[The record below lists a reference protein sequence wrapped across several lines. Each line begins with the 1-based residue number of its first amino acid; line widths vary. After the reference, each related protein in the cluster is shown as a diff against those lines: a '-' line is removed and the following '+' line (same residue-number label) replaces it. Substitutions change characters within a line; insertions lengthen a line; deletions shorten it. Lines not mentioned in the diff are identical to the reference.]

1 MNDSFSALARK
12 IRSKKLNKE
21 DIENLK
27 KEAIES
33 KIERNRRQKK
43 AIEIQRIIRGYL
55 ARKKYRILEDKMNI
69 DTIIEYLYEKKLKRI
84 HKHSSQI
91 ISYFIYKYIE
101 RQRKIKNKLIY
112 EFKIHCSDL
121 IKGFI
126 RGIILRK
133 KIKGKLESIRNSK
146 KKIAPY
152 ILSYK
157 TRLMLKCNTIQNI
170 LADIANIKFLLQDE
184 KEQSQSE
191 EGKQGIKELKLKL
204 RKKYNEF
211 YLIYYQNKMTS
222 EWVDEERTSDP
233 WLQKYQQIISGEDV
247 SYMKKNSNNINI
259 NNNYNNS
266 KQIRE
271 KSQRKV
277 KNVDNNLD
285 EDNNKEYN
293 NKEYDYTDNNNYENN
308 YNDEYSNNNFNDNYQ
323 NIPQTQKI
331 YKEDER
337 PIKPMKNNNFM
348 NSENPFGLSEN
359 GLQDMHNN
367 NINNNNNYNNY
378 NKGGSSQKSK
388 IKRKKSNNLQN
399 NLNNNNFNNY
409 NNYND
414 YSSSQLNQ
422 NVEESKSEIL
432 TQNITNT
439 NQYSVYDERPIGVKK
454 IDYNAMFGEG
464 QNYEG
469 DGFGGMNQE
478 ISINNSQRKIIK
490 NKNSPKKRPVYDAR
504 KAIEE
509 AKLREAKEGKKEKIS
524 AFREF
529 VKEMKKIS
537 AEEKAGH
544 INNNENSPKNA
555 KNNSNI
561 KNIKKYGKDDLPIKK
576 NNFIN
581 DNNFNSNNINSNNI
595 NINNEEPESQEQEQ
609 KNKRIPIKTRK
620 VETKDM
626 IMRRKLHE
634 LERSPPP
641 VLNIKGIKSKIEC
654 WGPSNDIKRQRISQ
668 INNEKENKKIANIKK
683 KNNYQTESKD
693 SMNLH
698 AVNKKTI
705 EIEQNKNNK
714 VIDPKKIEEKAKKI
728 ALKKLSKIENQI
740 TRIESEFNLDN
751 YFKDKERKMM
761 EFGKIPYI
769 KKEYNYVKKYSNDVY
784 TKLVMH
790 LMAQYQDLK

>member
-1 MNDSFSALARK
+1 MNDDSFSVLARK

-55 ARKKYRILEDKMNI
+55 ARKKFKILEEKMNI
-69 DTIIEYLYEKKLKRI
+69 NTIIDYLYEKKLKRI
-84 HKHSSQI
+84 HKHSSRI
-91 ISYFIYKYIE
+91 ITYFLFKYIE
-101 RQRKIKNKLIY
+101 RQRKIKNKLIN

-121 IKGFI
+121 IKAFL

-133 KIKGKLESIRNSK
+133 QIKGQLELIRRN
-146 KKIAPY
+146 KKILSPY
-152 ILSYK
+152 FLSFK

-184 KEQSQSE
+184 KEQNQNE
-191 EGKQGIKELKLKL
+191 ESKQGINELKLKL

-211 YLIYYQNKMTS
+211 YLIFYQNKMTC
-222 EWVDEERTSDP
+222 EWVDEERTQDP
-233 WLQKYQQIISGEDV
+233 WLKKYHKILNGEETSYLKKNNGENINDITNNNNGVDNNKKTKKSENDISDINNNKFNDYDYSQNDNNYDNNYNEEY
-247 SYMKKNSNNINI
+247 SNSNN
-259 NNNYNNS
+259 NNM
-266 KQIRE
+266 
-271 KSQRKV
+271 
-277 KNVDNNLD
+277 
-285 EDNNKEYN
+285 NK
-293 NKEYDYTDNNNYENN
+293 T
-308 YNDEYSNNNFNDNYQ
+308 
-323 NIPQTQKI
+323 PQM

-337 PIKPMKNNNFM
+337 PIKPMKNNNFI
-348 NSENPFGLSEN
+348 NSENPFGLSEK
-359 GLQDMHNN
+359 GFPQDHK
-367 NINNNNNYNNY
+367 YNNY
-378 NKGGSSQKSK
+378 IGNNNQKKLTNPKSK
-388 IKRKKSNNLQN
+388 IKRNTTNNQKKIPNQNINN
-399 NLNNNNFNNY
+399 
-409 NNYND
+409 D
-414 YSSSQLNQ
+414 IPSSFSHLLNQ
-422 NVEESKSEIL
+422 NEEESKSDLQYKEN
-432 TQNITNT
+432 QNKNNIND
-439 NQYSVYDERPIGVKK
+439 NQYNYDERPIGVKK
-454 IDYNAMFGEG
+454 IDYKAMFAEG
-464 QNYEG
+464 QYFEG
-469 DGFGGMNQE
+469 DAFGGMNQE
-478 ISINNSQRKIIK
+478 ININQNQKKIIK
-490 NKNSPKKRPVYDAR
+490 NKNSPRKKPVYDAR

-509 AKLREAKEGKKEKIS
+509 AKLREAKEGKKEKPS

-529 VKEMKKIS
+529 VREMKKMS
-537 AEEKAGH
+537 AENKEAQVS
-544 INNNENSPKNA
+544 NSENSPKNVNNNEP
-555 KNNSNI
+555 KN
-561 KNIKKYGKDDLPIKK
+561 KKYVRDDLPIKK
-576 NNFIN
+576 NNYMKE
-581 DNNFNSNNINSNNI
+581 NNYNSNNIT
-595 NINNEEPESQEQEQ
+595 NEEIENQPQS
-609 KNKRIPIKTRK
+609 NKRIPIKSRR

-626 IMRRKLHE
+626 ILRRKLHE

-641 VLNIKGIKSKIEC
+641 VLNIKGAKSKIEC
-654 WGPSNDIKRQRISQ
+654 WGPSNEVKRQRISQ
-668 INNEKENKKIANIKK
+668 INMEKENKKIRNISK

-790 LMAQYQDLK
+790 LMAQYHDLK